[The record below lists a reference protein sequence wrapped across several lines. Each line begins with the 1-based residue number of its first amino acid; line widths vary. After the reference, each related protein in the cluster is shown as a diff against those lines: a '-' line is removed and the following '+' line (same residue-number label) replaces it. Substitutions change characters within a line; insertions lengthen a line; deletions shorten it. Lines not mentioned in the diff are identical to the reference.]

1 MIAMN
6 KWQDITDMEVNKGKN
21 HRYQQGRLTMCIKRI
36 VGSSIAILQV

>member
-21 HRYQQGRLTMCIKRI
+21 LKTFENEGRFI
-36 VGSSIAILQV
+36 